1 LTFSDNGIGL
11 PPGFDIHTTR
21 TLGMNLI
28 ASLTQQLHG
37 DIEISTNNGTRYVI
51 TIPAT

>member
-1 LTFSDNGIGL
+1 
-11 PPGFDIHTTR
+11 
-21 TLGMNLI
+21 MNLI